1 MTDSDDAFLFL
12 DEAASLPAPNVAEA
26 APWVILVVDD
36 DRSVHSITQLVLGD
50 LRFQGRNVEIISAYS
65 GREAAAILRSRNDV
79 ALILLDVVMET
90 DDSGLRLVREVR
102 EVIGNRAV
110 RIILRTG
117 EPGQAPERQ
126 VILDF
131 DINDYKAKADL
142 TARQLFTATVAALRG
157 YDDLCA
163 LEEARA
169 ALLVEQA
176 ELERR
181 VIARTAELAA
191 ANRVLEDDLKAAAT
205 LQQAIQPAGFPAHP
219 RLDGAAVMRPAR
231 VIGGDF
237 YDIAALDD
245 ARVALLIADVSG
257 KGAQAA
263 LFAVLARTLLQTAMA
278 AQTDAAEILA
288 ATNQALLARNPL
300 NLFVTVLLVLI
311 DTQTGMLSFCSA
323 GHGAPLIRR
332 ADGSTSRVGAR
343 PSLLLGLIDAAPYT
357 SHSLQLAPGDAVV
370 LTTDGIEEAE
380 NLSGEAFG
388 QQRIC
393 ATLAET
399 AGGADC
405 LLDALMSAVDTF
417 SDGAPLAD
425 DATCIVAR
433 WLG

>member
-1 MTDSDDAFLFL
+1 MTDSEDAFLFL
-12 DEAASLPAPNVAEA
+12 DEAMTLPAPVVDAQ

-50 LRFQGRNVEIISAYS
+50 LRFQDRRVEILSAYS
-65 GREAAAILRSRNDV
+65 GHDAAAILRGRDDV

-90 DDSGLRLVREVR
+90 DDSGLRLVRQVR
-102 EVIGNRAV
+102 EEIGNHAV

-157 YDDLCA
+157 YADLRA

-169 ALLVEQA
+169 ALLQEQA

-191 ANRVLEDDLKAAAT
+191 AHRVLEDDLKAAAT

-219 RLDGAAVMRPAR
+219 HLDGAAVMRPAR

-237 YDIAALDD
+237 YDIALLDAD
-245 ARVALLIADVSG
+245 RVALLIADVSG

-263 LFAVLARTLLQTAMA
+263 LFAVLARTLLQAAMA
-278 AQTDAAEILA
+278 ANSDPAEILA
-288 ATNQALLARNPL
+288 ATNQALVARNPL
-300 NLFVTVLLVLI
+300 NLFVTVLLVVI
-311 DTQTGMLSFCSA
+311 DTRRGMLSFCSA

-332 ADGSTSRVGAR
+332 ADGSTCRVAAR
-343 PSLLLGLIDAAPYT
+343 PSLLLGLFEAAPYT
-357 SHSLQLAPGDAVV
+357 SHTLHLAPGDAVV

-380 NLSGEAFG
+380 DSSGEPFG
-388 QQRIC
+388 QDRIC
-393 ATLAET
+393 ATLAGAAND
-399 AGGADC
+399 AGRM
-405 LLDALMSAVDTF
+405 LDALMCAADAFRS
-417 SDGAPLAD
+417 GAPLDD

-433 WLG
+433 WPG